1 MASQR
6 APIGEAVRGEIP
18 TVLVVEDDYIVCMAI
33 AEHLHSCGYCVL
45 EAGNAD
51 DAIAVLKADAR
62 IGARINVVFSDV
74 QMPGSMDGFGL
85 AGWVRRERPGTKII
99 LTSGVSCA
107 LEAANDLCDGG
118 PLLDKPYNPAE
129 VVRRIRTLL
138 AA

>member
-1 MASQR
+1 
-6 APIGEAVRGEIP
+6 
-18 TVLVVEDDYIVCMAI
+18 MAI
-33 AEHLHSCGYCVL
+33 AEHLHSCGYRVL

-62 IGARINVVFSDV
+62 IGSRINVVFSDV

-85 AGWVRRERPGTKII
+85 VEWIRRERPNIKII
-99 LTSGVSCA
+99 MTSGVSCA

-118 PLLDKPYNPAE
+118 PLMDKPYNPAE

-138 AA
+138 AVQ